1 MGKASGKHSAPV
13 WRTGNTSTVRH
24 TGAFIIVGIALIAV
38 AVAMVTSGVFADLTA
53 SQASAKVLAQLDEV
67 RPEPHAATMRK
78 RERGEDWLGREES
91 DSMPT
96 IVIDG
101 YEYLGSLHI
110 ASLDLNLPVA
120 ADIND
125 ELLRRSPCR
134 YQGSYVYS
142 DLVICGQGY
151 ASHFGRMTS
160 LGIRDTVRFVAA
172 DGATYDYIV
181 SNVET
186 DDVDELDAILHD
198 WDLTLFTFNADGTC
212 LVVRCVLK

>member
-96 IVIDG
+96 VVIDG

-120 ADIND
+120 AM
-125 ELLRRSPCR
+125 S
-134 YQGSYVYS
+134 SS
-142 DLVICGQGY
+142 DGVLAATRGAMSTLTSSSV
-151 ASHFGRMTS
+151 GRVTQ
-160 LGIRDTVRFVAA
+160 
-172 DGATYDYIV
+172 
-181 SNVET
+181 
-186 DDVDELDAILHD
+186 AIL
-198 WDLTLFTFNADGTC
+198 
-212 LVVRCVLK
+212 VE